1 MQKEQVTQEIST
13 SVLNNKATIIVQ
25 SIMIHKIT
33 TTIILFT
40 ITFICLNLKSENNIL
55 KKFNPESWYIIDVY
69 LDADYNAT
77 TGMKSDWLYIS
88 SGIDYLAQGSF
99 IYKYNGTPGSNEW
112 SWVDHSSVKRVCSFD
127 STFVEG
133 EISKIILSNPSLHE
147 KFGIAFPYYLK
158 NSTASDIIYYPEN
171 NNDYP
176 QRKLFTVKPPPI
188 IELITDTE
196 LLSSQAYYYPYMRD
210 PDINHYLDFESATNQ
225 ENKNKQWASWAIDVK
240 NPSTFNVSITFQSA
254 ETATLQFALID
265 MATNLLIKTFPT
277 FNIDASNTDFTEIK
291 AYYIDLQQVPAGK
304 YMLKLNDRSH
314 FSNSLKVQ
322 KISIKNALSETEFQ
336 HEGNYFNIIQSNNN
350 ILVKTIN
357 PSNLNIYSIQG
368 NVITSDINVTEKN
381 YNLLKGIYLLQ
392 LKSGQQ
398 VIVKKI
404 ILH

>member
-1 MQKEQVTQEIST
+1 MQKQQLTQEVNTSIS
-13 SVLNNKATIIVQ
+13 NNHLARIVQ
-25 SIMIHKIT
+25 SIMINKIT

-40 ITFICLNLKSENNIL
+40 ITFICLNVKSENNIQ

-77 TGMKSDWLYIS
+77 TGMKSDWLYTS

-99 IYKYNGTPGSNEW
+99 IYKYNGTKGSNEW

-147 KFGIAFPYYLK
+147 KFGIAFPYYLE

-171 NNDYP
+171 NNDYQ
-176 QRKLFTVKPPPI
+176 QRKLFTVKPPQI

-210 PDINHYLDFESATNQ
+210 PDINHYLDFESATSQ

-240 NPSTFNVSITFQSA
+240 NPSTFNVSVTFQSA
-254 ETATLQFALID
+254 EPATLQFALID

-277 FNIDASNTDFTEIK
+277 FDIDASNADFTEIK
-291 AYYIDLQQVPAGK
+291 ADYIDLQQVPAGK

-314 FSNSLKVQ
+314 FSNSLKVRR
-322 KISIKNALSETEFQ
+322 ISIKNAISDTEHQ
-336 HEGNYFNIIQSNNN
+336 HEGDFFNIIHSNNN
-350 ILVKTIN
+350 ISVN
-357 PSNLNIYSIQG
+357 AVNHFNISIFSIQG
-368 NVITSDINVTEKN
+368 DIIASDVNVTEKKF
-381 YNLLKGIYLLQ
+381 NLVNGIYLLQ
-392 LKSGQQ
+392 IVSGKQ
-398 VIVKKI
+398 VFVKKI